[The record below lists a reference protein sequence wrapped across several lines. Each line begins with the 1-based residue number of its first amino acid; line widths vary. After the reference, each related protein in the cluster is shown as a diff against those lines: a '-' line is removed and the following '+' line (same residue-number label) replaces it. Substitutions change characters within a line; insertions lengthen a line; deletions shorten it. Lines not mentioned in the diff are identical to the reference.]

1 MNQMTLQI
9 SIKPFMQIQKE
20 YMVFS
25 VPHRTFSNIDCMP
38 GHKTSLNRY
47 KKIEVS
53 TCILSDHQSIK
64 LDINNRNRKHVK

>member
-1 MNQMTLQI
+1 MDLEDICRTFLPNT
-9 SIKPFMQIQKE
+9 KE
-20 YMVFS
+20 NVFS